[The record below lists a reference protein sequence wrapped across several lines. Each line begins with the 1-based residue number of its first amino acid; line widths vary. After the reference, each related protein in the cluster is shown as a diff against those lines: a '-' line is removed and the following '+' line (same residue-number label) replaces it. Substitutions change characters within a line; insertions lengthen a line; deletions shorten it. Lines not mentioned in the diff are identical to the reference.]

1 MSCTIYLVD
10 ADPCNARIWS
20 PLGLRST
27 PYRAL
32 ELHLAKCHHITSRLD
47 PNNQEVVYL
56 TVSFVSQCI
65 EKITLYV
72 FCLLIWGW
80 RVNVTGHG
88 GWNLRKR
95 FEHPCQEVRVDG
107 RDFMPI
113 NLRVWIYIVWI
124 LRRSKRNK
132 THSSVT
138 ESVSTKPKNQ
148 LENSRNDCQ
157 SQDIYGRE
165 LSTW

>member
-56 TVSFVSQCI
+56 TVSFVLQCI
-65 EKITLYV
+65 ENITLYV

-124 LRRSKRNK
+124 LKRSKRNK

-138 ESVSTKPKNQ
+138 VCVYEIEESTREFTEWLPKP
-148 LENSRNDCQ
+148 S
-157 SQDIYGRE
+157 DIYGRE